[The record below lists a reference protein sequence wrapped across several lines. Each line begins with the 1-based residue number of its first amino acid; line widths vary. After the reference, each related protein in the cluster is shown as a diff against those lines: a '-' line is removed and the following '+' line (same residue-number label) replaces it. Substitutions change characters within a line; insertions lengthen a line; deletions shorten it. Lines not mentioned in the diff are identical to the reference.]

1 MSSTAAYSGPTKV
14 IVTLSPTHAAALVAA
29 GQAAGRKPSE
39 LASALLAA
47 ALESVKD
54 AEPSPWRRRPPQRG
68 L

>member
-1 MSSTAAYSGPTKV
+1 MRTSPVFDGPQKV

-29 GQAAGRKPSE
+29 GQATGKKPSE

-54 AEPSPWRRRPPQRG
+54 SEPSAWRR
-68 L
+68 